1 MNKAII
7 LKQGWPPIALGIG
20 AATSFAAAFA
30 APVVAQEVYRQEI
43 AHDLK
48 KCSSGAGPAV
58 KITIHGIKS
67 SEGTMRVQSYRGVKD
82 DWLKKGKWIYRIEA
96 PAKEG
101 TMTFCMPLPAP
112 GEYGIAV
119 RHDTNGNG
127 KTEISKD
134 GGGMSNDPSI
144 NIFNLG
150 KPSYKKTKFDVG
162 KEVKAIT
169 INMKY
174 W

>member
-1 MNKAII
+1 
-7 LKQGWPPIALGIG
+7 
-20 AATSFAAAFA
+20 
-30 APVVAQEVYRQEI
+30 
-43 AHDLK
+43 
-48 KCSSGAGPAV
+48 
-58 KITIHGIKS
+58 
-67 SEGTMRVQSYRGVKD
+67 MRVQSYRGVKD